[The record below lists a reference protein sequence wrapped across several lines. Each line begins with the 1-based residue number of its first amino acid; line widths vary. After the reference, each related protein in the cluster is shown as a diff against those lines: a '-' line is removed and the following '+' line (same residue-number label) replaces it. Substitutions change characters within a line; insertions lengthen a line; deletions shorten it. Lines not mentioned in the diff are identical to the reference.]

1 MVCKDCSSTGNGLAN
16 LYRHIYDE
24 KIENIERLL
33 KQVLEILKPEPKT
46 VIMHDDRCDCGIEIP
61 IMAKAVRIDF

>member
-1 MVCKDCSSTGNGLAN
+1 MVCKDCSSTGNVLA
-16 LYRHIYDE
+16 

-33 KQVLEILKPEPKT
+33 EQVLEILKPEPKT
-46 VIMHDDRCDCGIEIP
+46 VIMHDDRCDCGIETS